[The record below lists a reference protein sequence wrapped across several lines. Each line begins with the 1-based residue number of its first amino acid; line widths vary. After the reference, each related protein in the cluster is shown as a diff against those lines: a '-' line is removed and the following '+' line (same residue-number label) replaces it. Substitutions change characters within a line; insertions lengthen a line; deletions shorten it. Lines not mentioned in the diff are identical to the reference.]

1 MSLPP
6 ACQCPVARCLRVG
19 ALPVAS
25 LRLTRTRRLP
35 VPESPLVRD
44 PGSRLLPDADALDAQ
59 KRFTLGN
66 YNSGGG
72 RTEKTRD
79 RVKGLQPGRSEND
92 NRTRARG
99 TKIAAG
105 TTSADGWATLC
116 AKRQVAVIEMRAG
129 QNGGPLPFEAI
140 IELGEPI
147 VNRSVVATEWGL
159 CCGYSRVLKSQGY

>member
-1 MSLPP
+1 MH
-6 ACQCPVARCLRVG
+6 
-19 ALPVAS
+19 
-25 LRLTRTRRLP
+25 
-35 VPESPLVRD
+35 
-44 PGSRLLPDADALDAQ
+44 ADALDAQ
-59 KRFTLGN
+59 ESYTQI
-66 YNSGGG
+66 YQNSGGG

-147 VNRSVVATEWGL
+147 VNRRVAATEWGL
-159 CCGYSRVLKSQGY
+159 RRTHNTAPIILCNRVCVRDASAPKSQHESVQFRNRRTLRALFATKRRVLRKS